1 MELLHRTELAL
12 KQKFATPFLRRLLRR
27 PTYSVTR
34 SQIAAPYLRGE
45 GIEIGAHDQPLP
57 LPAGTRVRYVDI
69 HSAEGHSVQ
78 APDVIANFESL
89 SGIADSSCDFVIANH
104 VLEHVENPLQALI
117 STNRVLKPD
126 GTAFIALPDKERSF
140 DRPREVTPLDHLVH
154 DFKVGPLSSR
164 RNHYLDWA
172 KNVEHCRGERVTA
185 RAAELEAAAAAIH
198 FHVWDLAAMA
208 AMFAHAEGFT
218 GLRVVRQERNRG
230 EIIWILCK
238 SA

>member
-27 PTYSVTR
+27 PTYSITR
-34 SQIAAPYLRGE
+34 SRIAAPYLRGE

-57 LPAGTRVRYVDI
+57 LPAGTRARYVDI
-69 HSAEGHSVQ
+69 HSVEGHSIQ

-126 GTAFIALPDKERSF
+126 GIAFIALPDKERSF

-164 RNHYLDWA
+164 RSHYLDWA
-172 KNVEHCRGERVTA
+172 KNVERCSGERVTA